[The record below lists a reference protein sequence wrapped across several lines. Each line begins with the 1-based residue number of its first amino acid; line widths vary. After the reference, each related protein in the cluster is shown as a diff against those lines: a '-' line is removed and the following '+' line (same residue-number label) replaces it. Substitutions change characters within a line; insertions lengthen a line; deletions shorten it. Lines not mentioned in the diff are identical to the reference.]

1 MQEGVGQLARS
12 SKPVRSGRRVSKPCL
27 LGSRDGVLEMTRV
40 ESWGNGS

>member
-12 SKPVRSGRRVSKPCL
+12 SKPVRRGRRVSKPCL
-27 LGSRDGVLEMTRV
+27 LGSGDGVLEMNRV